1 MKTMFVLLL
10 MFALL
15 IGSNL
20 MWAQVSGSISGIV
33 QDTSGAAVPNATVT
47 VRSLE
52 TGATRTIMTDDIG
65 SYRALSLPVGRY
77 EIRAEK
83 DGFKTAVR
91 TGIDLVV
98 GQTAAVNLNLEVGPA
113 RQEVTV
119 MSEAPL
125 VDTSTTPASGLVNER
140 QVKDLPLNGRS
151 FDNLIT
157 LNPSTANTTSYR
169 SSTSTGGGQGNNFS
183 VSGNREDYNIFLLNG
198 IEYTGVSTSDVIPG
212 GVSGQLLGVD
222 AVREFNVVANT
233 YGVEYGKRP
242 GGQISLVTMSGGNQF
257 HGTLFEFLRN
267 SALDARN
274 FFDQTSGPPPLRR
287 NQFGG
292 SAGGPIRKD
301 RTFIFGNYEGL
312 RWRLAQSAVTIVPD
326 NNARHGI
333 LNGSNIG
340 LAPAIAPY
348 FALWPVQNGPEIGG
362 GAAYAYSNP
371 SQKVREDF
379 GNIRVDHRLSA
390 KHSLFAAYTIDDG
403 DSLTPGNNPLQQKSS
418 ILRAQVGSLQATSVF
433 SPSVLNTLRAGFSR
447 AKWDLDG
454 SPAVSDPNLVFVQGQ
469 PIGALAI
476 GSSGLGNVGSF
487 DGAGTFGAQQIAI
500 VARNLFTY
508 TDDVQIVKG
517 IHQISVGG
525 WLQRVQANDNA
536 ADQRSGIASFADL
549 QHFMQGQATQ
559 VVATLS
565 PLEIGWRQWAAAW
578 YVQDSIRLRPNLTV
592 TLGLRHEFNNGW
604 NSPKGQASNFVFGP
618 NGALLTQPHIG
629 TSVYSQNNAVKQF
642 GPRVGVAWSP
652 FGLTRTSIHA
662 GAGIY
667 YEQLDYM
674 GNCCDA
680 SPLLPFNNKI
690 TVSPSNFPI
699 LLAPNAPVPGAKP
712 SPTGV
717 QPNLK
722 MPTVEQ
728 YSFRIEQ
735 GLSNNTVLRVGYVGE
750 HGYHL
755 LDTVDVNTALPTI
768 LPGGS
773 AFFPPKSPRAN
784 PNLGNSRYELSN
796 ANSNY
801 NALQVDL
808 TQRLTHGLQ
817 FRANYTW
824 QKSLDIHSASF
835 LANAGVGGTTTIMD
849 PQDPRL
855 DWGPSNFN
863 ITHRVSG
870 NFTYDLPI
878 GNKRALWSNASGVAD
893 KLVSGWQ
900 WNGIITG
907 QTGFPFTPLV
917 GFNQS
922 GNGDTR
928 APDRV
933 SLNPSFS
940 GPIIP
945 GTPTQWFNPNA
956 FVLPAAGSYG
966 NAGRDI
972 LTGPGLVS
980 FDSSLFKT
988 THLTERLALQ
998 FRAEF
1003 FNLIN
1008 HSNFG
1013 MPIITTFTSA
1023 GKISPTAGL
1032 INYTATTSRQLQF
1045 GMKLVW

>member
-1 MKTMFVLLL
+1 MKTLFVLLL
-10 MFALL
+10 MFALFTA
-15 IGSNL
+15 SNPV
-20 MWAQVSGSISGIV
+20 WAQVTGSISGIV
-33 QDTSGAAVPNATVT
+33 QDTSGAAVPSATVT

-52 TGATRTIMTDDIG
+52 TGAVRTIMTDETG

-77 EIRAEK
+77 ELRAEK
-83 DGFKTAVR
+83 EGFKTAVR
-91 TGIDLVV
+91 TGIDLAV
-98 GQTAAVNLNLEVGPA
+98 GQAAALNLSLEVGTA

-119 MSEAPL
+119 VSEAPL

-222 AVREFNVVANT
+222 AVREFNVVENT
-233 YGVEYGKRP
+233 YGAEYGKRP
-242 GGQISLVTMSGGNQF
+242 GGQIGLVTMSGRNQF

-274 FFDQTSGPPPLRR
+274 FYDQVSAPPFKR

-292 SAGGPIRKD
+292 SVGGPIQKN
-301 RTFIFGNYEGL
+301 RTFIFGDYEGF
-312 RWRLAQSAVTIVPD
+312 RQRLALSDVTIVPD
-326 NNARHGI
+326 NNARQGI
-333 LNGSNIG
+333 LNGTKIG
-340 LAPAIAPY
+340 LAPGIAPY
-348 FALWPVQNGPEIGG
+348 FSLWPVQNGPELGG
-362 GAAYAYSNP
+362 GAAYSYSNP
-371 SQKVREDF
+371 GQKVREDF
-379 GNIRVDHRLSA
+379 GNIRVDHRLST
-390 KHSLFAAYTIDDG
+390 KHSLFGAYTIDDG
-403 DSLTPGNNPLQQKSS
+403 DSLSPGNNPLQQKGS
-418 ILRAQVGSLQATSVF
+418 ILRAHVASFQATSVF
-433 SPSVLNTLRAGFSR
+433 SPSVLNTFRAGFSR
-447 AKWDLDG
+447 AKWHLDG
-454 SPAVSDPNLVFVQGQ
+454 SPAVSDPSLAFVEGQ

-487 DGAGTFGAQQIAI
+487 DGAGTFGSQQIET

-508 TDDVQIVKG
+508 TDDVQVIKG
-517 IHQISVGG
+517 RHQISVGA
-525 WLQRVQANDNA
+525 WFQRVQANDDA

-549 QHFMQGQATQ
+549 QHLMQGQATQ

-565 PLEIGWRQWAAAW
+565 PLEIGWRQFAAAW
-578 YVQDSIRLRPNLTV
+578 YVQDSMKLRPNLTV

-604 NSPKGQASNFVFGP
+604 NSPRGQASNFVFGP

-629 TSVYSQNNAVKQF
+629 TSVYSENNAIKQF
-642 GPRVGVAWSP
+642 DPRVGIAWSP
-652 FGLTRTSIHA
+652 FGLTRTAIHV

-667 YEQLDYM
+667 HEQLDYM

-680 SPLLPFNNKI
+680 APLPPFNNKI

-699 LLAPNAPVPGAKP
+699 FLAPNAPVPGAKT
-712 SPTGV
+712 SPAGV

-735 GLSNNTVLRVGYVGE
+735 GLSNNTVLRLGYVGE

-755 LDTVDVNTALPTI
+755 LNTVDANTAIPAI
-768 LPGGS
+768 LADGTK
-773 AFFPPKSPRAN
+773 FFPAKSPRAN
-784 PNLGNSRYELSN
+784 PNLGNARYEMSN

-808 TQRLTHGLQ
+808 THRLSYGLQ

-824 QKSLDIHSASF
+824 QKSLDIHSSSF
-835 LANAGVGGTTTIMD
+835 LANGGVGGTTTILD
-849 PQDPRL
+849 PQNPRL
-855 DWGPSNFN
+855 DWGRSNFN
-863 ITHRVSG
+863 ISHRATG
-870 NFTYDLPI
+870 NFSYELPI
-878 GNKRALWSNASGVAD
+878 GKKRAFLNNVTGVTD

-900 WNGIITG
+900 WNGIITL

-922 GNGDTR
+922 GNGDSR

-940 GPIIP
+940 GPIIVGSP
-945 GTPTQWFNPNA
+945 NQWFNPNA
-956 FVLPAAGSYG
+956 FLLPLAGTYG

-972 LTGPGLVS
+972 LTGPGLTEV
-980 FDSSLFKT
+980 DTSLFKT
-988 THLTERLALQ
+988 TQLTERIALQ

-1003 FNLIN
+1003 FNLFN
-1008 HSNFG
+1008 HPNFG
-1013 MPIITTFTSA
+1013 MPLITTFTSA
-1023 GKISPTAGL
+1023 GKISPTAGV
-1032 INYTATTSRQLQF
+1032 INYTATTARQIQF

>member
-1 MKTMFVLLL
+1 MKTLFVLLL

-20 MWAQVSGSISGIV
+20 MWAQVTGSISGVV
-33 QDTSGAAVPNATVT
+33 QDTSGAAVPNAAVT

-52 TGATRTIMTDDIG
+52 TGATRTIMTDETG

-83 DGFKTAVR
+83 EGFKTAVR
-91 TGIDLVV
+91 TGIELVV
-98 GQTAAVNLNLEVGPA
+98 GQAAAVNLNLEVGTA

-233 YGVEYGKRP
+233 YGAEYGKRP
-242 GGQISLVTMSGGNQF
+242 GGQISLVTMSGSNQF

-274 FFDQTSGPPPLRR
+274 FYDQTSGPPPLRR

-312 RWRLAQSAVTIVPD
+312 RWRLAQSDVTIVPD
-326 NNARHGI
+326 NNARQGI
-333 LNGSNIG
+333 LNGNKIG
-340 LAPAIAPY
+340 LAPGIAPY

-362 GAAYAYSNP
+362 GAAYSYSNP

-403 DSLTPGNNPLQQKSS
+403 DSLTPGNNPLQQKLS
-418 ILRAQVGSLQATSVF
+418 ILRAHVASLQADSVF
-433 SPSVLNTLRAGFSR
+433 SPTVLNTFRVGFSR
-447 AKWDLDG
+447 AKWHLDG
-454 SPAVSDPNLVFVQGQ
+454 SPAVSDPNLVFVEGQ
-469 PIGALAI
+469 PIGALSI

-487 DGAGTFGAQQIAI
+487 DGAGTFGSQQIEV

-508 TDDVQIVKG
+508 TDDVQIIKG
-517 IHQISVGG
+517 RHLITVGA
-525 WLQRVQANDNA
+525 WFQRVQANDNA

-549 QHFMQGQATQ
+549 QHLMQGQATQ

-565 PLEIGWRQWAAAW
+565 PLEIGWRQFAAAW
-578 YVQDSIRLRPNLTV
+578 YVQDSMKLHPNLTI
-592 TLGLRHEFNNGW
+592 TLGLRHELNNGW

-618 NGALLTQPHIG
+618 NDALLTQPHIG
-629 TSVYSQNNAVKQF
+629 TSVYSENNAIKQF

-652 FGLTRTSIHA
+652 FGLTRTAIHM

-690 TVSPSNFPI
+690 TVAPSNFPI
-699 LLAPNAPVPGAKP
+699 FLAPNAPVPGAKP
-712 SPTGV
+712 SPAGV

-735 GLSNNTVLRVGYVGE
+735 GLTNNTVLRVGYVGE

-755 LDTVDVNTALPTI
+755 LDTVDVNTAIPTI
-768 LPGGS
+768 LSDGS
-773 AFFPPKSPRAN
+773 KFFPAKSPRAN

-808 TQRLTHGLQ
+808 TQRLIYGLQ
-817 FRANYTW
+817 FRVNYTW
-824 QKSLDIHSASF
+824 QKSLDIHSSSF
-835 LANAGVGGTTTIMD
+835 LANAGVGGTTTILD
-849 PQDPRL
+849 PQNPRL

-863 ITHRVSG
+863 VYHRVTG

-878 GNKRALWSNASGVAD
+878 GKKRPLWNNLSGVAD

-940 GPIIP
+940 GPIIV
-945 GTPTQWFNPNA
+945 GTPTQWYNPNA
-956 FVLPAAGSYG
+956 LLLPLAGTYG

-972 LTGPGLVS
+972 LTGPGLVE

-988 THLTERLALQ
+988 TQLTERVALQ

-1003 FNLIN
+1003 FNLFN

-1013 MPIITTFTSA
+1013 MPLITTFTSA

-1032 INYTATTSRQLQF
+1032 INYTATTARQLQF

>member
-1 MKTMFVLLL
+1 MKTLFVLLL

-20 MWAQVSGSISGIV
+20 MWAQVTGSISGIV
-33 QDTSGAAVPNATVT
+33 QDTSGAAVLNATLT

-52 TGATRTIMTDDIG
+52 TGATRTITTDETG

-83 DGFKTAVR
+83 EGFKTAVR
-91 TGIDLVV
+91 TGIDLAV
-98 GQTAAVNLNLEVGPA
+98 GQAAAVNLNLEVGTA

-222 AVREFNVVANT
+222 AVREFNVVENT
-233 YGVEYGKRP
+233 YGAEYGKRP
-242 GGQISLVTMSGGNQF
+242 GGQIGLVTMSGSNQF

-274 FFDQTSGPPPLRR
+274 FYDQVSAPPFKR

-301 RTFIFGNYEGL
+301 QTFIFGDYEGF
-312 RWRLAQSAVTIVPD
+312 RQRLALSDVTIVPD
-326 NNARHGI
+326 NNARQGI
-333 LNGSNIG
+333 LNGQKIG
-340 LAPAIAPY
+340 LAPGIAPY
-348 FALWPVQNGPEIGG
+348 FSLWPVQNGPELGG
-362 GAAYAYSNP
+362 GAAYSYSNP
-371 SQKVREDF
+371 GQKVREDF

-390 KHSLFAAYTIDDG
+390 KHSLFGAYTIDDG
-403 DSLTPGNNPLQQKSS
+403 DSLTPGNNPLQQKLS
-418 ILRAQVGSLQATSVF
+418 ILRAHVASFQATSVF
-433 SPSVLNTLRAGFSR
+433 SPSVLNTFRAGFSR
-447 AKWDLDG
+447 AKWHLDG
-454 SPAVSDPNLVFVQGQ
+454 SPAVSDPSLVFVQGQ
-469 PIGALAI
+469 PIGAIAI
-476 GSSGLGNVGSF
+476 GSSGLGSVGSF
-487 DGAGTFGAQQIAI
+487 DGAGTFGSQQIEV

-508 TDDVQIVKG
+508 ADDVQIIKG
-517 IHQISVGG
+517 RHQISVGA
-525 WLQRVQANDNA
+525 WFQRVQANDDA
-536 ADQRSGIASFADL
+536 ADQRSGVASFADL
-549 QHFMQGQATQ
+549 QHLMQGQAVQ
-559 VVATLS
+559 VLATLS
-565 PLEIGWRQWAAAW
+565 PLEIGWRQFAAAW
-578 YVQDSIRLRPNLTV
+578 YVQDSMKVSPNLTV

-604 NSPKGQASNFVFGP
+604 NSPRGQASNFVFGS

-629 TSVYSQNNAVKQF
+629 TSVYSENNAIKQF
-642 GPRVGVAWSP
+642 DPRLGIAWSP
-652 FGLTRTSIHA
+652 FGLTRTAIHV

-667 YEQLDYM
+667 HEQLDYM

-680 SPLLPFNNKI
+680 SPLPPFNNKI
-690 TVSPSNFPI
+690 SVAPSNFPI
-699 LLAPNAPVPGAKP
+699 FLAPNAPVPGAKT
-712 SPTGV
+712 SPAGV

-768 LPGGS
+768 LPDGTK
-773 AFFPPKSPRAN
+773 FFPPKSPKAN

-801 NALQVDL
+801 NALQLDV
-808 TQRLTHGLQ
+808 THRLSHSLQ

-824 QKSLDIHSASF
+824 QKSLDIHSSSF
-835 LANAGVGGTTTIMD
+835 LANGGVGGTTTILD
-849 PQDPRL
+849 PQNPRL

-863 ITHRVSG
+863 ISHRVTG
-870 NFTYDLPI
+870 NFSYELPI
-878 GNKRALWSNASGVAD
+878 GKKRALFGNVTGIAD

-928 APDRV
+928 NPDRV

-940 GPIIP
+940 GPIIL
-945 GTPTQWFNPNA
+945 GTPNQWYNPNA
-956 FVLPAAGSYG
+956 FLLPLAGTYG
-966 NAGRDI
+966 NDGRDI
-972 LTGPGLVS
+972 LTGPGLVEV
-980 FDSSLFKT
+980 DSSLFKT
-988 THLTERLALQ
+988 TQLTERLALQ

-1003 FNLIN
+1003 FNLFN

-1013 MPIITTFTSA
+1013 MPLINTFTTA
-1023 GKISPTAGL
+1023 GKFSPTAGV
-1032 INYTATTSRQLQF
+1032 INYTATTSRQIQF

>member
-1 MKTMFVLLL
+1 MKTLAVLLL
-10 MFALL
+10 MFALFTA
-15 IGSNL
+15 SNPV
-20 MWAQVSGSISGIV
+20 WAQVTGSISGIV
-33 QDTSGAAVPNATVT
+33 QDTSGAAVPNATVN

-52 TGATRTIMTDDIG
+52 TGAVRTIMTDEAG

-83 DGFKTAVR
+83 EGFKTAVR
-91 TGIDLVV
+91 TGIDLAV
-98 GQTAAVNLNLEVGPA
+98 GQAAALNLSLEVGTS

-183 VSGNREDYNIFLLNG
+183 VSGNREDFNLFLLNG

-222 AVREFNVVANT
+222 AVREFDVVENT
-233 YGVEYGKRP
+233 YGAEYGKRP
-242 GGQISLVTMSGGNQF
+242 GGQISLVTMSGTNQF
-257 HGTLFEFLRN
+257 HGTAFEFLRN

-274 FFDQTSGPPPLRR
+274 PFDQTSSAPPLRR
-287 NQFGG
+287 NQYGG

-301 RTFIFGNYEGL
+301 RTFIFGSYEGL
-312 RWRLAQSAVTIVPD
+312 DWRLAQSDVTIVPD
-326 NNARHGI
+326 NNARQGI
-333 LNGSNIG
+333 LNGSKIG
-340 LAPAIAPY
+340 LAPGIAPY
-348 FALWPVQNGPEIGG
+348 FSLWPVQNGPEIGG

-371 SQKVREDF
+371 SQRVLENF
-379 GNIRVDHRLSA
+379 GNIRVDHRLSS
-390 KHSLFAAYTIDDG
+390 KHSLFGAYTIDDG
-403 DSLTPGNNPLQQKSS
+403 NSLVPGNNPLQQKLS
-418 ILRAQVGSLQATSVF
+418 ILRAHVASFQATSVF
-433 SPSVLNTLRAGFSR
+433 SPSVLNTFRAGFSR
-447 AKWDLDG
+447 AKWHLDG
-454 SPAVSDPNLVFVQGQ
+454 SPAVSDPSLVFVADQ
-469 PIGALAI
+469 PIGALSI

-487 DGAGTFGAQQIAI
+487 DGAGTFGSQQIEV

-508 TDDVQIVKG
+508 ADDVQIIKG
-517 IHQISVGG
+517 RHQISIGG
-525 WLQRVQANDNA
+525 WLQRVQANDDA
-536 ADQRSGIASFADL
+536 ADQRSGVVSFADL
-549 QHFMQGQATQ
+549 QHLMQGQATQ
-559 VVATLS
+559 VLATLN
-565 PLEIGWRQWAAAW
+565 PLEIGWRQYAAAW
-578 YVQDSIRLRPNLTV
+578 YVQDSMKLRPNLTV
-592 TLGLRHEFNNGW
+592 TAGLRHEFNNGW
-604 NSPKGQASNFVFGP
+604 NSPRGQASNFVFGP

-629 TSVYSQNNAVKQF
+629 TSVYSENNAIKLF
-642 GPRVGVAWSP
+642 GPRVGIAWSP
-652 FGLTRTSIHA
+652 FGSTRTAIHA

-680 SPLLPFNNKI
+680 APLLPFNNKI
-690 TVSPSNFPI
+690 TVAPSNFPI
-699 LLAPNAPVPGAKP
+699 FLTPNAPVPGAKT
-712 SPTGV
+712 SPAGV

-722 MPTVEQ
+722 TPTVEQ

-735 GLSNNTVLRVGYVGE
+735 GLTNNTVLRVGYVGE

-755 LDTVDVNTALPTI
+755 LDTVDVNTAIPTI
-768 LPGGS
+768 VNGQK
-773 AFFPPKSPRAN
+773 FFPPKSPKAN

-824 QKSLDIHSASF
+824 QKSLDIHSSSF
-835 LANAGVGGTTTIMD
+835 LANGGVGGTTTILD
-849 PQDPRL
+849 PQNPRL

-878 GNKRALWSNASGVAD
+878 GKKRALWSNLSGAAD

-928 APDRV
+928 NPDRV

-940 GPIIP
+940 GPIVTGNP
-945 GTPTQWFNPNA
+945 NQWFNPAA
-956 FVLPAAGSYG
+956 FVLPLAGTYG

-972 LTGPGLVS
+972 LTGPVLVS
-980 FDSSLFKT
+980 VDSSLFKT
-988 THLTERLALQ
+988 TQITERLALQ
-998 FRAEF
+998 FRIEF
-1003 FNLIN
+1003 FNLLN

-1013 MPIITTFTSA
+1013 MPLINTFTTT
-1023 GKISPTAGL
+1023 GKASPTAGL
-1032 INYTATTSRQLQF
+1032 INYTATTARQLQL

>member
-1 MKTMFVLLL
+1 MKTLSVLRF
-10 MFALL
+10 MFAL
-15 IGSNL
+15 IGSSL
-20 MWAQVSGSISGIV
+20 MLAQVTGSISGIV

-52 TGATRTIMTDDIG
+52 TGATRTILTGDIG
-65 SYRALSLPVGRY
+65 SYRALSLPVGQY

-83 DGFKTAVR
+83 EGFKTAVR

-98 GQTAAVNLNLEVGPA
+98 GQAAAVNLNLEVGAA

-233 YGVEYGKRP
+233 YGAEYGKRP
-242 GGQISLVTMSGGNQF
+242 GGQISLVTMSGSNQF

-312 RWRLAQSAVTIVPD
+312 RWRLAQSDVTIVPD

-333 LNGSNIG
+333 LNGNNIG
-340 LAPAIAPY
+340 LAPGIAPY

-403 DSLTPGNNPLQQKSS
+403 NSLTPGNNPLEQKSS
-418 ILRAQVGSLQATSVF
+418 ILRAQVASLQATSVF
-433 SPSVLNTLRAGFSR
+433 SPSVLNTFRAGFSR

-454 SPAVSDPNLVFVQGQ
+454 SPAVSDPNLVFVQDQ

-517 IHQISVGG
+517 LHQISVGA
-525 WLQRVQANDNA
+525 WVQRVQANDNA

-578 YVQDSIRLRPNLTV
+578 YVQDSMKLRPNLTV

-604 NSPKGQASNFVFGP
+604 NSPKDQASNFVFGP
-618 NGALLTQPHIG
+618 SGALLTQPHIG
-629 TSVYSQNNAVKQF
+629 TSVYSENNAIKQF
-642 GPRVGVAWSP
+642 GPRAGIAWSP

-712 SPTGV
+712 SPAGV

-722 MPTVEQ
+722 MPTIEQ

-735 GLSNNTVLRVGYVGE
+735 GLTNNTVLRVGYVGE

-755 LDTVDVNTALPTI
+755 LDTVDVNTAIPNI

-817 FRANYTW
+817 LRANYTW

-835 LANAGVGGTTTIMD
+835 LANAGVGGTTTILD

-878 GNKRALWSNASGVAD
+878 GNKRALWSNATGLAD
-893 KLVSGWQ
+893 KLIGGWQ

-956 FVLPAAGSYG
+956 FVLPAAGTYG

-988 THLTERLALQ
+988 TRLTERLALQ